1 MGLDQYLYKETY
13 VKRWNHMNEDEL
25 FTVNVSKGGNAF
37 EYINPEKVAYIREEV
52 AYWRKSNQI
61 HNWFVENIQNGI
73 DDCGTYD
80 VSHEQ
85 LGELV
90 SLCEQVLENRDK
102 AQELLP
108 AQGGFFFGSTEYD
121 EYYFQDLEYTVETL
135 KPLVEEAE
143 KARQERH
150 WMDFTYRSSW

>member
-1 MGLDQYLYKETY
+1 MGLDQYLYRETY
-13 VKRWNHMNEDEL
+13 VKRWNHMKEDEL
-25 FTVNVSKGGNAF
+25 FTVSVSKGGNEF

-61 HNWFVENIQNGI
+61 HNWFVQNVQDGV
-73 DDCGTYD
+73 DDCGSYD

-108 AQGGFFFGSTEYD
+108 SRSGFFFGGTDYD
-121 EYYFQDLEYTVETL
+121 EYYFQDLENTVKML

-143 KARQERH
+143 KARQEKH
-150 WMDFTYRSSW
+150 WMDFSYRSSW